1 MKHLLLTTIA
11 AVVLVGCG
19 ESQQSAP
26 APETK
31 PVVEAAKPE
40 PPTANAPDISIH
52 EAVAAGNIEAI
63 KQHLADG
70 VDVNSTSDIGTTP
83 LDVAIAFKQPLITD
97 LLRKHGGK
105 TRDELKAAESIVVA
119 VELGN
124 IEAVKQH
131 LNDGTEVNAK
141 GGTGRTPL
149 HWAAIEGHKEIAE
162 LLIAEGADVNAKSEG
177 GTTPLD
183 MANDRETADLLRKH
197 GGKYG
202 TIYGAA
208 GGGDIEAVK
217 EFLAI
222 GADVNAKAGN
232 GTTPLHDAATKE
244 ITELLIANGADVN
257 AKDDDGWIPLL
268 YAVEVGYNEIVE
280 LLIDKGADVNVK
292 NNNERTPFHFEAN
305 GGHKEIVEL

>member
-1 MKHLLLTTIA
+1 
-11 AVVLVGCG
+11 
-19 ESQQSAP
+19 
-26 APETK
+26 
-31 PVVEAAKPE
+31 
-40 PPTANAPDISIH
+40 
-52 EAVAAGNIEAI
+52 
-63 KQHLADG
+63 
-70 VDVNSTSDIGTTP
+70 
-83 LDVAIAFKQPLITD
+83 
-97 LLRKHGGK
+97 
-105 TRDELKAAESIVVA
+105 
-119 VELGN
+119 
-124 IEAVKQH
+124 
-131 LNDGTEVNAK
+131 
-141 GGTGRTPL
+141 L

-268 YAVEVGYNEIVE
+268 YAVEGGYNEIVE
-280 LLIDKGADVNVK
+280 LLIDKGSDVNVKDKRGFTPLHWVSISGHKEAAELLIDNGADVNAMRGGGGTPLSYAASWGHEEIVELLIANGADVNVK
-292 NNNERTPFHFEAN
+292 DAFSETPLDVATHPDNPNASAETADLLRKHGGKIKKELEAAGN
-305 GGHKEIVEL
+305 